1 MSIAAGMAHPNWREW
16 ARVALL
22 WVLAGVV
29 SVAALTYERRY
40 PLRQNS
46 TLLTDLGKL
55 SSFSHPAFWQ
65 FLLAGLAITIA
76 MVLAALLARGMGRR
90 ALWPVLAGCAFAG
103 TALVFTYPA
112 SAIDVFIYAARSRL
126 FTEYGEN
133 PLIAHPNDFLASDP
147 YMRFASQEWGSHGSP
162 YGPLWNLIAAP
173 ATLIGGS
180 SITTALFMF
189 KAIAVI
195 FWLGCGALIWR
206 ITERLRPGDGIAAAI
221 LFLWN
226 PIVLWEG
233 IANAHNDLVMMFFIL
248 AAAWAYVAERDEGIV
263 PLLVIAVLVKYAAL
277 VLLPIAAIAALRR
290 QPNRDRMLRLI
301 GWWAIW
307 SIGLAFVSLAPFF
320 DVGAIRTSIDDQ
332 TSLLLTSPGSLIYD
346 ELRTAGH
353 PASIYDTI
361 RQGGQIVAVIGIG
374 IMILLTLWKPR
385 HQFRFQH
392 EAMLILL
399 LAGTPALR
407 PWYAIWI
414 VALAGL
420 LPIGWP
426 TVRAIAYGLGAYLTY
441 CFSIWVWN
449 WSGGPWIIMM
459 RCIVWSMVGPAIFFA
474 IVEGVA
480 ELYKWDRRRQLR
492 RRSGFGSQWENLAPR
507 RSPESGARKLQETAS
522 SRQRTLT

>member
-1 MSIAAGMAHPNWREW
+1 
-16 ARVALL
+16 
-22 WVLAGVV
+22 
-29 SVAALTYERRY
+29 
-40 PLRQNS
+40 
-46 TLLTDLGKL
+46 
-55 SSFSHPAFWQ
+55 
-65 FLLAGLAITIA
+65 
-76 MVLAALLARGMGRR
+76 VLAALLARGRGRS

-103 TALVFTYPA
+103 IALVFTYPA

-133 PLIAHPNDFLASDP
+133 PLIAHPNDFLANDP

-173 ATLIGGS
+173 ATLIGGD
-180 SITTALFMF
+180 SITTALFAF

-233 IANAHNDLVMMFFIL
+233 IGNAHNDLVMMFFIL
-248 AAAWAYVAERDEGIV
+248 AAAWAWVARRDEGIV
-263 PLLVIAVLVKYAAL
+263 PLLVIAVLIKYAAL
-277 VLLPIAAIAALRR
+277 VLLPIAALAALRR

-301 GWWAIW
+301 GWWAVW
-307 SIGLAFVSLAPFF
+307 SIGFAFVSLAPFF
-320 DVGAIRTSIDDQ
+320 DIGAVRRSIDDQ
-332 TSLLLTSPGSLIYD
+332 TSLLLTSPGSLLYD

-361 RQGGQIVAVIGIG
+361 LHGGQAIAAIGIC
-374 IMILLTLWKPR
+374 ILILLTLWKPR
-385 HQFRFQH
+385 QHFRFQH
-392 EAMLILL
+392 EAMFILL
-399 LAGTPALR
+399 MAGTPALR
-407 PWYAIWI
+407 PWYAIWM

-459 RCIVWSMVGPAIFFA
+459 RCIVWSMVGPALFFA
-474 IVEGVA
+474 AVEAIAGI
-480 ELYKWDRRRQLR
+480 YKWDRRRQLR
-492 RRSGFGSQWENLAPR
+492 RRSGFGSQWEALAS
-507 RSPESGARKLQETAS
+507 RSTPLLSSGRAELQEAAS
-522 SRQRTLT
+522 SRQGTLT